1 MNPPSG
7 IVTFL
12 FTDIEGST
20 KLSQEF
26 ADTLQTALDKHHFI
40 LQNAVETN
48 NGFVF
53 KITGDAFCC
62 AFENASDAVQ
72 AAVDANVN
80 LATEKWNDA
89 VIRVRTGIHSGEA
102 EWDGDN
108 YKGYI
113 SMARS
118 QRVMSAANGGQIIIS
133 NDAYKNHSVT
143 NSTDMESSG
152 NDISFRDLGERKLK
166 DLIQPIKLFQVLSPK
181 LPADFSL
188 KDTGYQTK

>member
-26 ADTLQTALDKHHFI
+26 PDTLQTALDKHHFI

-62 AFENASDAVQ
+62 AFENASDAVK
-72 AAVDANVN
+72 AAVDVNVN
-80 LATEKWNDA
+80 LGREKWNDA
-89 VIRVRTGIHSGEA
+89 VISVRTGIHSGEA

-113 SMARS
+113 AMARS

-133 NDAYKNHSVT
+133 NDAYKNYSVK
-143 NSTDMESSG
+143 NSPVMESSG
-152 NDISFRDLGERKLK
+152 IPSANDISFRDLGERKLK
-166 DLIQPIKLFQVLSPK
+166 DLIQPIKLFQILSTK
-181 LPADFSL
+181 LPTDFPPL
-188 KDTGYQTK
+188 K